1 MWNCVHSSVFRH
13 VSWTA
18 AIRSSSS
25 FASEYLFFLVSHLQL
40 KCKVWISGGEKQ
52 NNIRV
57 TKLFAQKKHFI
68 IENIFHLQYLICA
81 DLFHPPSS
89 YHISK
94 LHSETWGG
102 SAVFFAE
109 YLYAVFKH
117 KCCVCHWL
125 FYYLITMSVHL
136 NWWLSISAGSDKLS
150 DVPAFCCCVAY
161 NSSVFEKRVDNM
173 DWKGQTNFDFKF
185 FCLIQTV

>member
-57 TKLFAQKKHFI
+57 TKLFAQKKTLYYREYFSPSVFNLRWFVSSTVVLSHFKASFR
-68 IENIFHLQYLICA
+68 NLRWICC
-81 DLFHPPSS
+81 
-89 YHISK
+89 
-94 LHSETWGG
+94 
-102 SAVFFAE
+102 VFAAE

-125 FYYLITMSVHL
+125 FYYLITMSVHF
-136 NWWLSISAGSDKLS
+136 NWWLSISAGSDKLKGFLTFQ
-150 DVPAFCCCVAY
+150 PFVAA
-161 NSSVFEKRVDNM
+161 
-173 DWKGQTNFDFKF
+173 
-185 FCLIQTV
+185 

>member
-1 MWNCVHSSVFRH
+1 MWNCVHSSAFRH

-40 KCKVWISGGEKQ
+40 KCKVWISGGKKQ

-81 DLFHPPSS
+81 LITFQSFIQKLEVDLLFFSPQNIYMQYLNINVVCVTGCSIISS
-89 YHISK
+89 LCLCIS
-94 LHSETWGG
+94 TGG
-102 SAVFFAE
+102 SVSQPAVTN
-109 YLYAVFKH
+109 LK
-117 KCCVCHWL
+117 
-125 FYYLITMSVHL
+125 
-136 NWWLSISAGSDKLS
+136 
-150 DVPAFCCCVAY
+150 AFWR
-161 NSSVFEKRVDNM
+161 SSLLLL
-173 DWKGQTNFDFKF
+173 
-185 FCLIQTV
+185 CSL

>member
-13 VSWTA
+13 VSRTA

-40 KCKVWISGGEKQ
+40 KCKIWISGGKKQ

-68 IENIFHLQYLICA
+68 IENIFHLQYLICS

-102 SAVFFAE
+102 SAVFLPQNIYMQ
-109 YLYAVFKH
+109 YLNIDVVCVTGCSIISSLCLCISTGGSVSQPAVTNLK
-117 KCCVCHWL
+117 
-125 FYYLITMSVHL
+125 
-136 NWWLSISAGSDKLS
+136 
-150 DVPAFCCCVAY
+150 AFWR
-161 NSSVFEKRVDNM
+161 SSLLLL
-173 DWKGQTNFDFKF
+173 
-185 FCLIQTV
+185 CSL